1 MLDMLTD
8 AGYLVGGLT
17 ALAGITALTATGRR
31 VLTAIL
37 RYGKAHMSPWMIA
50 VFGVCLLIPGP
61 LDELVVLPIL
71 VALTLRTK
79 RNRYIFARYM
89 YVAFNR

>member
-17 ALAGITALTATGRR
+17 AVAGVTALTSTGRR

-37 RYGKAHMSPWMIA
+37 RYGKAHMSPCMLA
-50 VFGVCLLIPGP
+50 VFGACLLIPGP
-61 LDELVVLPIL
+61 LDEVVVLPVL

-79 RNRYIFARYM
+79 RNRVIFRRYM